1 MKKNLLKISLFALLA
16 IALTISC
23 MCGKKKESVP
33 ELKKIVILDSLRYIK
48 PVFDSV
54 DVKKDIVF
62 SEVINYKDSL
72 EKLHLDVYTPFGD
85 NENNRPVILWV
96 HGGGFSSGTKTQN
109 YITTLAMTFAR
120 KGYVSISTD
129 YRLRKD
135 PGENMS
141 DAINDAVNDVMAALK
156 WIRENSLN
164 YGINKDYIIVGG
176 GSAGGILSTN
186 LCYKD
191 SSDTETWDK
200 SGLIAFINL
209 WGSPNMDMMDKT
221 VDRNDP
227 PTIFVHGIADS
238 IVPYSNCL
246 WLSCLLDQQ
255 NVRYEIFAIEGA
267 GHTPVAHMNDI
278 EAKISMFLYKILT
291 ENKNCN

>member
-1 MKKNLLKISLFALLA
+1 MSKKLIKISLFAMLSTVL
-16 IALTISC
+16 ITLC
-23 MCGKKKESVP
+23 MCGKKKESAAEV
-33 ELKKIVILDSLRYIK
+33 KKLVIPDSLRYIK
-48 PVFDSV
+48 QVFDSV
-54 DVKKDIVF
+54 EVKKDIIF

-72 EKLHLDVYTPFGD
+72 EKLHLDVYTPFED
-85 NENNRPVILWV
+85 NEINRPVILWV
-96 HGGGFSSGTKTQN
+96 HGGGFSGGTKTQS
-109 YITTLAMTFAR
+109 YITTLAITFAR
-120 KGYVSISTD
+120 KGYVSVSTD

-135 PGENMS
+135 PGEDMS
-141 DAINDAVNDVMAALK
+141 ATINDAVNDVMAALE
-156 WIRENSLN
+156 WIRKNSFK

-176 GSAGGILSTN
+176 GSAGGILSSN

-191 SSDTETWDK
+191 SSDTVTWDK

-209 WGSPNMDMMDKT
+209 WGSPNIDRMDKT

-227 PTIFVHGIADS
+227 PTIFAHGIADS

-255 NVRYEIFAIEGA
+255 NVEYEIFAIEGA

-278 EAKISMFLYKILT
+278 EAKISEFLCCILT
-291 ENKNCN
+291 RNSI